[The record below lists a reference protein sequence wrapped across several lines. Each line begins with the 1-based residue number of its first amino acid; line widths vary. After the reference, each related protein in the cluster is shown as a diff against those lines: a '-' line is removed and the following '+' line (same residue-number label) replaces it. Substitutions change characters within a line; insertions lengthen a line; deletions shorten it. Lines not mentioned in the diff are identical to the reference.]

1 MPFIYKK
8 LVKKLCYDYVDK
20 DSLSII
26 EKFSVFYTNDVFVH
40 TFLADHDNSKIL
52 MFLNKYII
60 ENYDLNFLNF
70 LIFNIK
76 SQDIFDLSKKN
87 ISKHFRRNQYIDF
100 NKIENE
106 IYNGFKSQFNT
117 CNHKRDIKSFIKKY
131 FWSRILTDDN
141 YTFLQNSKRWE
152 YIENSMIFIE
162 NILIDKLKISHSEF
176 SNFID
181 FVKTQFDFTNFYIK
195 DYNLN
200 FEDNLVILNLDFG
213 YTEDISDFLHGTH
226 VIYENYTHVHNV
238 VQNFGSLVR
247 NFIN

>member
-1 MPFIYKK
+1 MSFIYKK
-8 LVKKLCYDYVDK
+8 LVNKLCYDYVDK

-26 EKFSVFYTNDVFVH
+26 EKFSVFYTNDVFVY
-40 TFLADHDNSKIL
+40 TFLANHDNSEIL
-52 MFLNKYII
+52 IFLNKYIL

-70 LIFNIK
+70 LMFNIK

-87 ISKHFRRNQYIDF
+87 ISKHFRRSQFIDF
-100 NKIENE
+100 DKLENE
-106 IYNGFKSQFNT
+106 IYNGFKTQFNV

-141 YTFLQNSKRWE
+141 YTFLQNPRRWE

-195 DYNLN
+195 DFNLN
-200 FEDNLVILNLDFG
+200 FEDNLIILNLDLG
-213 YTEDISDFLHGTH
+213 HTEDVSDLLGSK
-226 VIYENYTHVHNV
+226 ENRHNFE
-238 VQNFGSLVR
+238 NFP
-247 NFIN
+247 N